1 MATEKDSTP
10 NLVTDLSGGGQ
21 LDHNQLKRIEKNPF
35 IINDG
40 KLPV

>member
-1 MATEKDSTP
+1 MANEEELAP
-10 NLVTDLSGGGQ
+10 HLIRDLSTGGQ
-21 LDHNQLKRIEKNPF
+21 LDHNQLKRIDKNPF